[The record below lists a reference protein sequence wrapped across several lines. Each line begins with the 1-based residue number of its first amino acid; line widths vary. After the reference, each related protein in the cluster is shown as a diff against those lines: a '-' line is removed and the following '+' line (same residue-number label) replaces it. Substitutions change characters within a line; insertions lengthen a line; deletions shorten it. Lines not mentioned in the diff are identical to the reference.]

1 MKEELCCK
9 NLLKS
14 SQSRIICQICAI
26 FRKNGD
32 YLQQKLYK
40 SEEKNKKK
48 WKEKD
53 ACGDGIGVRLPIER
67 EGWEATCLV
76 IGGNS

>member
-1 MKEELCCK
+1 MLQELAEK
-9 NLLKS
+9 
-14 SQSRIICQICAI
+14 SRIICQTCAI

-32 YLQQKLYK
+32 DVQKNYMK
-40 SEEKNKKK
+40 VEKRMRK

-67 EGWEATCLV
+67 EGWETTCLV
-76 IGGNS
+76 ISGNS

>member
-1 MKEELCCK
+1 MKEELCYK

-14 SQSRIICQICAI
+14 SQSRIICQLCAI

-32 YLQQKLYK
+32 YFQKNYIK
-40 SEEKNKKK
+40 VKKIIKK